1 MDTTKASS
9 ASFTSSIPSLAS
21 PNASAFACTPDAL
34 SVQLQ
39 SSEAPLVIDVRKNDP
54 YLASAYTLPGALRRD
69 PLQVET
75 WADTLPAAAS
85 VMVYCV
91 YGHEV
96 GMNIMLALRA
106 RGIHACFL
114 EGGVEAWREQGLPL
128 AAKASQHPTR
138 WVTRARPKIDRIA
151 CPWLIKR
158 FVDANAE
165 FLYVPTEQIRQTA
178 ESQSATAYDVGPNV
192 ADTLFTH
199 DGDLCS
205 FDAFIKHYRLGQD
218 TALARLATI
227 VRAADTDRLDLAPQ
241 AAGLLSISLGMSRA
255 YSDDHAMLAAMLPVY
270 EALYT
275 WCRDAV
281 AGQDEQHNWKP
292 A

>member
-1 MDTTKASS
+1 MDTTKSPSFSS
-9 ASFTSSIPSLAS
+9 PYSSP
-21 PNASAFACTPDAL
+21 FACTPDAL
-34 SVQLQ
+34 SARLL
-39 SSEAPLVIDVRKNDP
+39 SNEAPLVIDVRKNEP
-54 YLASAYTLPGALRRD
+54 YLASVYTLPGAMRRD

-75 WADTLPAAAS
+75 WANTLPAAAS
-85 VMVYCV
+85 VLVYCV

-96 GMNIMLALRA
+96 GMHTMQALRA
-106 RGIHACFL
+106 RGFDASFL
-114 EGGVEAWREQGLPL
+114 EGGIEAWREQGLPL
-128 AAKASQHPTR
+128 ASKASRHPTR

-151 CPWLIKR
+151 CPWLVQR
-158 FVDANAE
+158 FVDAGAE
-165 FLYVPTEQIRQTA
+165 FLYVPTEKVRQTA
-178 ESQSATAYDVGPNV
+178 ETQSATAYDVGPNV

-227 VRAADTDRLDLAPQ
+227 IRAADTDRMDLSPQ
-241 AAGLLSISLGMSRA
+241 AAGLLSISLGMSRT
-255 YSDDHAMLAAMLPVY
+255 YNDDHAMLNAMLPVY
-270 EALYT
+270 DALYA

>member
-1 MDTTKASS
+1 MDTTKPYSPSS
-9 ASFTSSIPSLAS
+9 VSSPYSS
-21 PNASAFACTPDAL
+21 PFACTPDAL
-34 SVQLQ
+34 SARLRIDD
-39 SSEAPLVIDVRKNDP
+39 APLVIDVRKNDP
-54 YLASAYTLPGALRRD
+54 YLASGYTLPGAMRRD

-75 WADTLPAAAS
+75 WVQTLPAAAS
-85 VMVYCV
+85 IMVYCV

-96 GMNIMLALRA
+96 GMNTMLALRA
-106 RGIHACFL
+106 HGIAANFL
-114 EGGVEAWREQGLPL
+114 EGGIEAWREQGLPL
-128 AAKASQHPTR
+128 APKASQHSTR
-138 WVTRARPKIDRIA
+138 WVTRAHPKIDRIA
-151 CPWLIKR
+151 CPWLVKR
-158 FVDANAE
+158 FVDAGAE
-165 FLYVPTEQIRQTA
+165 FLYVPTEQVRQTA

-192 ADTLFTH
+192 ADTVFTH

-227 VRAADTDRLDLAPQ
+227 VRAADTDRLGLAPQ
-241 AAGLLSISLGMSRA
+241 AAGLLSISLGMSRTHN
-255 YSDDHAMLAAMLPVY
+255 DDQAMLAAMLPVY
-270 EALYT
+270 DALYA

>member
-1 MDTTKASS
+1 MDTTKPSS
-9 ASFTSSIPSLAS
+9 SSSLTSPYAS
-21 PNASAFACTPDAL
+21 PFACTPDAL
-34 SVQLQ
+34 SARLE
-39 SSEAPLVIDVRKNDP
+39 SSEALLVVDVRKNDP
-54 YLASAYTLPGALRRD
+54 YLVSDYTLPGAMRRD
-69 PLQVET
+69 PLEVEA
-75 WADTLPAAAS
+75 WSATLPAATS

-96 GMNIMLALRA
+96 GMNTMLALRA
-106 RGIHACFL
+106 RGINASFL
-114 EGGVEAWREQGLPL
+114 EGGIEAWRAQGLPL
-128 AAKASQHPTR
+128 APKASQHPTR

-151 CPWLIKR
+151 CPWLVKR
-158 FVDANAE
+158 FIDASAE
-165 FLYVPTEQIRQTA
+165 FLYVPTEQVCQIA
-178 ESQSATAYDVGPNV
+178 EKQSATAYDVGSNV
-192 ADTLFTH
+192 AYTLFTH

-218 TALARLATI
+218 TALTRLATI

-241 AAGLLSISLGMSRA
+241 AAGLLSISLGMSRT

-270 EALYT
+270 DALYT

>member
-1 MDTTKASS
+1 MS
-9 ASFTSSIPSLAS
+9 ARL
-21 PNASAFACTPDAL
+21 L
-34 SVQLQ
+34 SN
-39 SSEAPLVIDVRKNDP
+39 EAPLVIDVRKNDP
-54 YLASAYTLPGALRRD
+54 YLASDYTLPGAMRRD
-69 PLQVET
+69 PLQVEAWT
-75 WADTLPAAAS
+75 DTLPKTAS

-96 GMNIMLALRA
+96 SMNTMLTLRA
-106 RGIHACFL
+106 KGVNANFL
-114 EGGVEAWREQGLPL
+114 EGGIEAWREQGLPL
-128 AAKASQHPTR
+128 APKASQHPTR

-151 CPWLIKR
+151 CPWLVKR

-165 FLYVPTEQIRQTA
+165 FLYVPTEQVRQTA

-192 ADTLFTH
+192 AGTLFTH

-205 FDAFIKHYRLGQD
+205 FDAFIKYYRLGQD
-218 TALARLATI
+218 TALTRLATI

-241 AAGLLSISLGMSRA
+241 AAGLLSISLGMSRT
-255 YSDDHAMLAAMLPVY
+255 YSDDHTMLAAMLPVY
-270 EALYT
+270 DALYT